1 MSDVESRAIKK
12 IIKKTFFFSANAFVK
27 GLIGVVLFG

>member
-12 IIKKTFFFSANAFVK
+12 KKELFFFSANAFVK
-27 GLIGVVLFG
+27 GLIGVVFFG

>member
-12 IIKKTFFFSANAFVK
+12 KPFFFSANAFVK

>member
-12 IIKKTFFFSANAFVK
+12 KELFFFSANAFVK